1 MEQTF
6 EKTPETNGKPRTKR
20 ISWLVLSARTVSLV
34 CAPFYLPVTSFIILF
49 TFSYLNMLP
58 PITKLILTGIVYLF
72 TILLP
77 HFCIMLYR
85 QINGWTSHQ
94 MSRRE
99 RRFVP
104 YIVSIASYAA
114 LLYLLIR
121 LHIPQFALGII
132 VGALAIQI
140 VCSIVNSRIKVSTH
154 AAASGGLI
162 GALIAFSFIFSFD
175 PTFWLCLCILL
186 CGMVCSARLIL
197 RQHTFGELGWG
208 VFIGIVCGFC
218 GILFV

>member
-1 MEQTF
+1 MEHF
-6 EKTPETNGKPRTKR
+6 PENIKHIAKPRIKHV
-20 ISWLVLSARTVSLV
+20 SWLVLSARTISLV
-34 CAPFYLPVTSFIILF
+34 FSPFYLPVTSFILLF
-49 TFSYLNMLP
+49 TFSYLNLLP
-58 PITKLILTGIVYLF
+58 LITKLILTGIVYLF

-77 HFCIMLYR
+77 HFGILLYR

-94 MSRRE
+94 MSLRE

-104 YIVSIASYAA
+104 YIVSIASNTA

-140 VCSIVNSRIKVSTH
+140 VCSIVNNRIKVSTH
-154 AAASGGLI
+154 AAASGGVI
-162 GALIAFSFIFSFD
+162 GALLAFSFIFSFD
-175 PTFWLCLCILL
+175 PTFWLCLCILS

-197 RQHTFGELGWG
+197 RQHSYSDLAWG
-208 VFIGIVCGFC
+208 VLIGIICGFF
-218 GILFV
+218 GIILV

>member
-1 MEQTF
+1 MEQLTDI
-6 EKTPETNGKPRTKR
+6 TPQDSKKSRIR
-20 ISWLVLSARTVSLV
+20 HISWLVLSARTVSLIFS
-34 CAPFYLPVTSFIILF
+34 PFYLPVTSFILLF

-58 PITKLILTGIVYLF
+58 PVTKLILMGIVYLF

-94 MSRRE
+94 MSQRE

-104 YIVSIASYAA
+104 YIVSIVSYAS
-114 LLYLLIR
+114 LLFLLIK
-121 LHIPQFALGII
+121 LHIPHFALGII
-132 VGALAIQI
+132 VSALAIQI
-140 VCSIVNSRIKVSTH
+140 TCSLVNSLIKVSTH

-175 PTFWLCLCILL
+175 PTFWLCLCILF

-197 RQHTFGELGWG
+197 RQHTFGELGLG
-208 VFIGIVCGFC
+208 VFIGIVCGFF
-218 GILFV
+218 GIILI

>member
-1 MEQTF
+1 MEQTL
-6 EKTPETNGKPRTKR
+6 EKTPQISGKSRLKR
-20 ISWLVLSARTVSLV
+20 LSWLVLTARTISLIFS
-34 CAPFYLPVTSFIILF
+34 PFYLPVTSFIVLF

-58 PITKLILTGIVYLF
+58 PVTKIILTGIVYLF

-77 HFCIMLYR
+77 HFCILLYQ

-114 LLYLLIR
+114 LLYLLIK

-140 VCSIVNSRIKVSTH
+140 VCSIVNNRIKVSTH

-175 PTFWLCLCILL
+175 PTFWLCLSILL

-197 RQHTFGELGWG
+197 RQHTYSDLGWG
-208 VFIGIVCGFC
+208 VLIGIICGFC
-218 GILFV
+218 GIIFV

>member
-1 MEQTF
+1 MEQTP
-6 EKTPETNGKPRTKR
+6 ENTPQNIGQPRNKR
-20 ISWLVLSARTVSLV
+20 ISWLVLTARTVSLIFS
-34 CAPFYLPVTSFIILF
+34 PFYLPVTSFIVLF

-58 PITKLILTGIVYLF
+58 PLTKIILTGIVYIF

-77 HFCIMLYR
+77 HFCILLYR
-85 QINGWTSHQ
+85 QVNGWTSHQ

-104 YIVSIASYAA
+104 YIVSISSNAA
-114 LLYLLIR
+114 LLYLLIK
-121 LHIPQFALGII
+121 LHIPQFALGIV

-140 VCSIVNSRIKVSTH
+140 VCSIVNNSIKVSTH

-162 GALIAFSFIFSFD
+162 GALIAFSLIFSFD
-175 PTFWLCLCILL
+175 PTFWLCLSILL

-197 RQHTFGELGWG
+197 RQHTFSDLAWG
-208 VFIGIVCGFC
+208 VLIGIICGFF
-218 GILFV
+218 GIILV

>member
-1 MEQTF
+1 MEQITEF
-6 EKTPETNGKPRTKR
+6 ITPSLKKPRSKR
-20 ISWLVLSARTVSLV
+20 VSWLVLTARTISLV
-34 CAPFYLPVTSFIILF
+34 FSPFYLPVTSFILLF
-49 TFSYLNMLP
+49 TFSYLNLLP

-94 MSRRE
+94 MSQRE

-104 YIVSIASYAA
+104 YLVSIISYTS
-114 LLYLLIR
+114 LLYLLIQ
-121 LHIPQFALGII
+121 LHIPHFALGIV

-140 VCSIVNSRIKVSTH
+140 ICSLVNSRMKVSTH

-175 PTFWLCLCILL
+175 PTFWLCLSILL

-197 RQHTFGELGWG
+197 RQHTFAELGWG